1 MHASFDIAS
10 ASGKYSVEIGAGL
23 LDAKLATL
31 DDVIIIC
38 DQRFAEDLSRH
49 GKAIIPVAA
58 TEEAKSI
65 GAVEPLIM
73 QMRQLGMQR
82 QTRLLAVG
90 GGVIQDIATFCASL
104 YMRGVPWSYAPTTL
118 LGMVDSCIGEKSSIN
133 VGPYK
138 NLIGNIYPP
147 TEILVDLEKIASLS
161 PEQRVAGLCEAVKI
175 CFARG
180 PQAFSEFL
188 ATPPAPDAQPEDFG
202 PLLQTSL
209 GAKKWF
215 IEIDEFDRGER
226 LLLNFGHTFGH
237 AIESA
242 TNFSITHG
250 IAVGLGMLSAIRLSC
265 ELGYY
270 DRLPPDVA
278 RLQHYILA
286 QLATVP
292 EQARINRESVNEA
305 LLLERF
311 LADKKHTRTHFAV
324 IVPNPDGLLQRV
336 MLERMPGNLTVLGNA
351 FTAAFL

>member
-1 MHASFDIAS
+1 MHASFEITS

-23 LDAKLATL
+23 LDAKLARPGDL
-31 DDVIIIC
+31 VILC
-38 DQRFAEDLSRH
+38 DHRFAEDLSCH
-49 GKAIIPVAA
+49 GKPIIAVAA
-58 TEEAKSI
+58 TEEGKSI
-65 GAVEPLIM
+65 GAIEPLIVR
-73 QMRQLGMQR
+73 MRQLGVQR
-82 QTRLLAVG
+82 DTRLLAVG

-104 YMRGVPWSYAPTTL
+104 YMRGIPWSYAPTTL
-118 LGMVDSCIGEKSSIN
+118 LGMVDSCIGGKSSIN
-133 VGPYK
+133 VGPFK
-138 NLIGNIYPP
+138 NLVGNIYPP
-147 TEILVDLEKIASLS
+147 TEILVDLGKIASLS

-188 ATPPAPDAQPEDFG
+188 KTHPGPDALAEDFG

-242 TNFSITHG
+242 SNFSITHG
-250 IAVGLGMLSAIRLSC
+250 VAVGLGMLSALHLSR

-270 DRLPPDVA
+270 DQLPPNVA
-278 RLQHYILA
+278 HLRQYIMGLLKA
-286 QLATVP
+286 IPWQANIDRDTVS
-292 EQARINRESVNEA
+292 ET

-311 LADKKHTRTHFAV
+311 LSDKKHSRTHFAV
-324 IVPNPDGLLQRV
+324 IVPNADGLLQRV
-336 MLERMPGNLTVLGNA
+336 MLERTPGNLALLGKA